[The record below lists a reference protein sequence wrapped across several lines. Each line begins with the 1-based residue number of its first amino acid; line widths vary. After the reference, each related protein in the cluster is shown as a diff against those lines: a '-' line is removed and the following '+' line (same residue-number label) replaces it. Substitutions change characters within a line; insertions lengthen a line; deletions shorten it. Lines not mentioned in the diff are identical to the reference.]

1 MTVSGLRSPVQEFPR
16 CHIFGFGRR
25 QGWLPNDSYAG
36 DKVFM
41 SLTFLTQLYCL
52 FVLQTLQPRLLFR
65 AKSGKGNSGRLLLS
79 DFVFIILIIFSSVSI
94 KETN

>member
-1 MTVSGLRSPVQEFPR
+1 
-16 CHIFGFGRR
+16 
-25 QGWLPNDSYAG
+25 
-36 DKVFM
+36 M
-41 SLTFLTQLYCL
+41 SLTFLTQLHCL

-65 AKSGKGNSGRLLLS
+65 AKSGKGKSVHLLLS

>member
-1 MTVSGLRSPVQEFPR
+1 
-16 CHIFGFGRR
+16 
-25 QGWLPNDSYAG
+25 
-36 DKVFM
+36 M
-41 SLTFLTQLYCL
+41 SLTFLTQLHCL

-65 AKSGKGNSGRLLLS
+65 AKSGKGKSVRLLLS